1 MIGRILNTKP
11 LMDRGASKNE
21 VLKRLPSVALVHIA
35 AHGRMATGEIAL
47 YPNPDRTSEKPE
59 HADYL
64 LTITDVLKVKL
75 RARLVV
81 LSCCRSD
88 RGKVKAE
95 GVVSIAGVFL
105 GAGARSVLV
114 SLWAINDEQLWS
126 S

>member
-11 LMDRGASKNE
+11 LMDRGATKSE

-35 AHGRMATGEIAL
+35 AHGRMATGDITL

-59 HADYL
+59 HPDYL

-81 LSCCRSD
+81 LS
-88 RGKVKAE
+88 
-95 GVVSIAGVFL
+95 
-105 GAGARSVLV
+105 
-114 SLWAINDEQLWS
+114 
-126 S
+126 